1 MPRLAEEG
9 LGAVGGKR
17 ARNNLGSQLEHLIG
31 VEPGRIYHNGIGGCR
46 EGSDPTLAVARVAFL
61 HVLQDIAVY
70 NRRPALPQLPQPPFG
85 PRLGACRDKK
95 LNGCPGADGGAD
107 VAAVEDGATRSVSF
121 WGRRRM
127 GRKIPLPFEQGSA
140 DFRDRG
146 DHRGGLCD
154 LFGQEGGIGEGSRV
168 DPPRRGCR

>member
-1 MPRLAEEG
+1 
-9 LGAVGGKR
+9 VR
-17 ARNNLGSQLEHLIG
+17 ARRARSNRGSGLERPVG
-31 VEPGRIYHNGIGGCR
+31 VGPGRVKRSGIGGGR
-46 EGSDPTLAVARVAFL
+46 DGSDTTLAVARVAFL

-85 PRLGACRDKK
+85 PRLRACRDKK

-146 DHRGGLCD
+146 
-154 LFGQEGGIGEGSRV
+154 
-168 DPPRRGCR
+168 

>member
-1 MPRLAEEG
+1 
-9 LGAVGGKR
+9 VGGER
-17 ARNNLGSQLEHLIG
+17 ARNNLGSQPEHLIG
-31 VEPGRIYHNGIGGCR
+31 VEPGRIYRNGIGGCR

-95 LNGCPGADGGAD
+95 LNGCPGADGSTD
-107 VAAVEDGATRSVSF
+107 VAAVEDGATRSASF
-121 WGRRRM
+121 GGHRRM
-127 GRKIPLPFEQGSA
+127 GRKVPLPFEQGSA
-140 DFRDRG
+140 DVRDRG
-146 DHRGGLCD
+146 DHRGGLRD

-168 DPPRRGCR
+168 DPPCRGCR